1 MAGATKDDLEEMRR
15 EFEKKMAEAKERNK
29 LNIQL
34 SRKMKITQEQQK
46 YQDPASKRG
55 IGFIIENL
63 FNLLDLRQA
72 AEPLLAGGQDKKAMI
87 QESASVK
94 EKVDK
99 RILPE
104 HVLG

>member
-34 SRKMKITQEQQK
+34 SRKMK

-55 IGFIIENL
+55 IGLLIENF
-63 FNLLDLRQA
+63 FNLLDFCQS
-72 AEPLLAGGQDKKAMI
+72 AEPLLEEGQDKKAKI
-87 QESASVK
+87 K
-94 EKVDK
+94 
-99 RILPE
+99 
-104 HVLG
+104 